1 MRLRAAGILLGLTL
15 VCLVASSAIAEAD
28 VVSHGPPTT
37 TATTTTVPSPSKGQ
51 KVTGTVSV
59 NTGTIG
65 ATAGNGESGDHDD
78 ASGLQSV
85 GVQVGQ
91 TARPV
96 CDYLDATF
104 QRSGFSRSGLFEYRY
119 IDQHFFRY
127 RPSTGEAW
135 IRMRYVCTDATG
147 RTTTDYVW
155 VGKADPD
162 PRLLSESAFEQIK
175 DKTVLVPVPALSP
188 SSRGYVNL
196 GMWLAIDEPRENPVS
211 VTATAGNVSATTT
224 AVLRQTL
231 FDMGTGDPPIVCDGV
246 GDPIPDDML
255 DSPEPSPVCGFTYVS
270 TNDGVPYEVTVTAVW
285 DVSWTSNIG
294 LGGNLGVLERSTT
307 VPYEVLQIQTVG
319 GYSD

>member
-1 MRLRAAGILLGLTL
+1 MRLRVVGFLVGGAVVGLAVPT
-15 VCLVASSAIAEAD
+15 ANAQSDSSHS
-28 VVSHGPPTT
+28 VPTT
-37 TATTTTVPSPSKGQ
+37 TDVPTPTSEPSTDSERARGSFD
-51 KVTGTVSV
+51 GGDGELS
-59 NTGTIG
+59 
-65 ATAGNGESGDHDD
+65 AGVGEHSAGLSGGSSKTSH
-78 ASGLQSV
+78 AGL
-85 GVQVGQ
+85 
-91 TARPV
+91 RPPL
-96 CDYLDATF
+96 CDYHDAMF
-104 QRSGFSRSGLFEYRY
+104 QRTGHSRSGLFEYRY

-127 RPSTGEAW
+127 SPSTGEAW

-196 GMWLAIDEPRENPVS
+196 GMWLAIDEPLENPVS

-224 AVLRQTL
+224 AVLRQTV
-231 FDMGTGDPPIVCDGV
+231 FDMGTGGPPIVCDGV

-285 DVSWTSNIG
+285 DVSWSSNIG
-294 LGGNLGVLERSTT
+294 LGGSLGVLERSTT

-319 GYSD
+319 GYFD